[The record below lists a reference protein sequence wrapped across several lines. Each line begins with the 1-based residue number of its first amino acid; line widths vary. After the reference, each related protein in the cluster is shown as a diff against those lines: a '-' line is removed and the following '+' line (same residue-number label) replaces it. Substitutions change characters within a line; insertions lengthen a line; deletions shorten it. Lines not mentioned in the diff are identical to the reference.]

1 MLDLLASPE
10 AWAAF
15 AALVTLEIVLGIDNL
30 IFISIVAGKVP
41 EAQRDRARKI
51 GIALALVLRLV
62 MLAGIAWIVGLTA
75 PVFDLGLTGPPGP
88 HGEPSF
94 ETAFSWRDLILVA
107 GGLFLTWK
115 ATSEI
120 REKLAPGHETATGAD
135 RGAASTFAVAIM
147 QIVLLDLVFSV
158 DSILTAVG
166 MTDELPIM
174 VTAVVVAVG
183 VMFAASGPVMRFVQ
197 ANPSVVMLALAFLLM
212 IGMVLVADGFGR
224 HVPKGYIYSAMAF
237 AALVE
242 MLNYVARRRNRRVAA
257 GRAGGRAGAA

>member
-1 MLDLLASPE
+1 MIDLLSSPE

-30 IFISIVAGKVP
+30 IFISIVAAKVP
-41 EAQRDRARKI
+41 EAKRDSARRI
-51 GIALALVLRLV
+51 GILLALVLRLV
-62 MLAGIAWIVGLTA
+62 MLAGIAFIVGLTA
-75 PVFDLGLTGPPGP
+75 PVIDLGLTGAPGP

-94 ETAFSWRDLILVA
+94 ETAFSWRDIILIA

-120 REKLAPGHETATGAD
+120 REKLNPEETATGKPRPATT
-135 RGAASTFAVAIM
+135 TFAAAIV
-147 QIVLLDLVFSV
+147 QIVLLDLVFSI

-174 VTAVVVAVG
+174 VAAVVVAVG
-183 VMFAASGPVMRFVQ
+183 MMLLASGPVMRFVQ
-197 ANPSVVMLALAFLLM
+197 GNPSVVMLALAFLLM
-212 IGMVLVADGFGR
+212 IGMVLIADGLGR

-237 AALVE
+237 AAGVE
-242 MLNYVARRRNRRVAA
+242 MLNLLSRRRRRRLQGSDAEA
-257 GRAGGRAGAA
+257 S